1 MQLLHPYMPF
11 ITEEI
16 YQCLPH
22 QAESIMVSEWP
33 FAKEELMDDEAER
46 LMGAIMDSIKAIRN
60 MRAEVNVPPGKKV
73 PAILLAAADLKEG
86 VEANQN
92 YIHLMG
98 AIDELTVLADDAAKP
113 ENAMAAVVSG
123 IEVYLPLAGLIDVEK
138 ENQRLNKEL
147 ATIDKELSRVEGKL
161 GNAGFLAKAPADVI
175 EKEKAKADELNGKK
189 SAILERLEYLKTL

>member
-1 MQLLHPYMPF
+1 
-11 ITEEI
+11 
-16 YQCLPH
+16 
-22 QAESIMVSEWP
+22 
-33 FAKEELMDDEAER
+33 
-46 LMGAIMDSIKAIRN
+46 

-73 PAILLAAADLKEG
+73 PAILLAAADLKGG
-86 VEANQN
+86 VEANAN

-98 AIDELTVLADDAAKP
+98 AIDELTILADDAVKP

-123 IEVYLPLAGLIDVEK
+123 IEVYLPLAGLIDIEK

-161 GNAGFLAKAPADVI
+161 GTAGFLAKAPADVI
-175 EKEKAKADELNGKK
+175 EKEKAKAEELNGKK